1 MIEEIIK
8 QKMQRKENGD
18 YEYDDNDEIRNRKGW

>member
-1 MIEEIIK
+1 MIKEIIK

-18 YEYDDNDEIRNRKGW
+18 YEHNGSGKMEIRDAA